1 MYQWLRRGLPQPACF
16 RAVLCC
22 PLPQWF
28 RPLLQREPPFAGV
41 PVEMPDNIVRL
52 DDFERKAVM
61 SPLGELALDMVEF
74 MGKAGLTT
82 APKDPTDEMV
92 AADVEASGITAT
104 QVRAIFKAMIA
115 AYDASDLGV
124 SDNAG

>member
-1 MYQWLRRGLPQPACF
+1 
-16 RAVLCC
+16 
-22 PLPQWF
+22 
-28 RPLLQREPPFAGV
+28 
-41 PVEMPDNIVRL
+41 MPDNIVRL

-92 AADVEASGITAT
+92 AAGVEASGITAT
-104 QVRAIFKAMIA
+104 QVRTIFRAMIA

-124 SDNAG
+124 SDSAG

>member
-1 MYQWLRRGLPQPACF
+1 
-16 RAVLCC
+16 
-22 PLPQWF
+22 
-28 RPLLQREPPFAGV
+28 
-41 PVEMPDNIVRL
+41 MPDKIVRL
-52 DDFERKAVM
+52 EKFKRKAAM

-92 AADVEASGITAT
+92 AAGMEASGFTAT

-115 AYDASDLGV
+115 AYDTSDLGV
-124 SDNAG
+124 SDSVG

>member
-1 MYQWLRRGLPQPACF
+1 
-16 RAVLCC
+16 
-22 PLPQWF
+22 
-28 RPLLQREPPFAGV
+28 
-41 PVEMPDNIVRL
+41 MPDNIVRL

-82 APKDPTDEMV
+82 APKDPTNEMV
-92 AADVEASGITAT
+92 AAGVEASGITAT
-104 QVRAIFKAMIA
+104 QVRSIFKAMTT

-124 SDNAG
+124 SGSAG